1 MTFILITVIFF
12 SWKPPILVYNIWDDP
27 VKNFQIVVGPSLA
40 LGVGMGAFIARM
52 ARTQLLEVFREDYV
66 RTARAKGLGE
76 QLVMWR
82 HVVRNALLPVFTLSG
97 LQFAFLLGGSVA
109 VEQAFSVPGLGR
121 ALIGGIQDRDWTI
134 IQNLVLL
141 YAIVFVLINLVVDL
155 AYGIIDLES
164 DTSSALQ
171 TPEGRQSVSQITG
184 QALENLQTRRKG
196 RVPLLY
202 ENATRFA
209 RSSTLGAGAAVF
221 LVLIALIAVFAGF
234 LAPSDPNAQNYSA
247 LLQTPSWD
255 FPMGT
260 DSLGRDTLSRVISG
274 TQLSLIVS
282 VSAVG
287 LSKLIGFTWGIVSGY
302 VGGRFDL
309 LSQRLL
315 DVLISFP
322 SVILAL
328 LLLVALGAG
337 VNTVIIAIA
346 ATGIAGTTRIIRSV
360 ALLVR
365 ESEYVLAARMI
376 GGSPVRVMLRHV
388 APQCVAPLL
397 VVASASLG
405 GAIFTE
411 AALSYLGLGIPPPDP
426 SWGNM
431 LGGILVAS
439 FKPPWWLVVFPG
451 CAITLTILAFNLFG
465 DALRDHLDPRLRGR
479 LE

>member
-1 MTFILITVIFF
+1 MTTTSLDELQPGRATRARQFYDNMSRFVRSSIL
-12 SWKPPILVYNIWDDP
+12 
-27 VKNFQIVVGPSLA
+27 
-40 LGVGMGAFIARM
+40 
-52 ARTQLLEVFREDYV
+52 
-66 RTARAKGLGE
+66 
-76 QLVMWR
+76 
-82 HVVRNALLPVFTLSG
+82 
-97 LQFAFLLGGSVA
+97 GSV
-109 VEQAFSVPGLGR
+109 
-121 ALIGGIQDRDWTI
+121 
-134 IQNLVLL
+134 
-141 YAIVFVLINLVVDL
+141 
-155 AYGIIDLES
+155 
-164 DTSSALQ
+164 
-171 TPEGRQSVSQITG
+171 
-184 QALENLQTRRKG
+184 
-196 RVPLLY
+196 
-202 ENATRFA
+202 
-209 RSSTLGAGAAVF
+209 AAVF
-221 LVLIALIAVFAGF
+221 LLFMALVALFAPA
-234 LAPSDPNAQNYSA
+234 LAPEDPLKANYGA
-247 LLQTPSWD
+247 LLESPSIE

-260 DSLGRDTLSRVISG
+260 DGLGRDTLSRVIAG
-274 TQLSLIVS
+274 TRLSLMVS
-282 VSAVG
+282 VTAV
-287 LSKLIGFTWGIVSGY
+287 LISNIIGFSWGVLSGY
-302 VGGRFDL
+302 LGGRFDL
-309 LSQRLL
+309 FSQRML

-376 GGSPVRVMLRHV
+376 GASPARTMIRHV

-411 AALSYLGLGIPPPDP
+411 AALSYLGLGVPPPDP

-451 CAITLTILAFNLFG
+451 FAITLTILAFNLFG

>member
-1 MTFILITVIFF
+1 MVQGTE
-12 SWKPPILVYNIWDDP
+12 
-27 VKNFQIVVGPSLA
+27 
-40 LGVGMGAFIARM
+40 
-52 ARTQLLEVFREDYV
+52 QLL
-66 RTARAKGLGE
+66 GE
-76 QLVMWR
+76 IQ
-82 HVVRNALLPVFTLSG
+82 
-97 LQFAFLLGGSVA
+97 
-109 VEQAFSVPGLGR
+109 PG
-121 ALIGGIQDRDWTI
+121 
-134 IQNLVLL
+134 
-141 YAIVFVLINLVVDL
+141 
-155 AYGIIDLES
+155 
-164 DTSSALQ
+164 
-171 TPEGRQSVSQITG
+171 
-184 QALENLQTRRKG
+184 RRS
-196 RVPLLY
+196 RVGALY
-202 ENATRFA
+202 ENTKRFT
-209 RSSTLGAGAAVF
+209 RSSILGAGAAVF
-221 LVLIALIAVFAGF
+221 LLFMVFVAVFAPL
-234 LAPSDPNAQNYSA
+234 LAPEDPLKSNYGA
-247 LLQTPSWD
+247 LLETPSLE

-260 DSLGRDTLSRVISG
+260 DGLGRDTLSRVIAG
-274 TQLSLIVS
+274 TRLSLMVS
-282 VSAVG
+282 VTAIVI
-287 LSKLIGFTWGIVSGY
+287 SKIIGFSWGVLSGY
-302 VGGRFDL
+302 LGGRFDL

-360 ALLVR
+360 ALLIR

-376 GGSPVRVMLRHV
+376 GASPVRIMFRHV
-388 APQCVAPLL
+388 APQCIAPLL

>member
-1 MTFILITVIFF
+1 M
-12 SWKPPILVYNIWDDP
+12 S
-27 VKNFQIVVGPSLA
+27 
-40 LGVGMGAFIARM
+40 
-52 ARTQLLEVFREDYV
+52 
-66 RTARAKGLGE
+66 
-76 QLVMWR
+76 
-82 HVVRNALLPVFTLSG
+82 
-97 LQFAFLLGGSVA
+97 
-109 VEQAFSVPGLGR
+109 
-121 ALIGGIQDRDWTI
+121 
-134 IQNLVLL
+134 
-141 YAIVFVLINLVVDL
+141 
-155 AYGIIDLES
+155 
-164 DTSSALQ
+164 
-171 TPEGRQSVSQITG
+171 QSTG
-184 QALENLQTRRKG
+184 QVLENLQTRRKS
-196 RVPLLY
+196 RAALLV
-202 ENATRFA
+202 ENARRFA
-209 RSSTLGAGAAVF
+209 QSSVLGAGAAIV
-221 LVLIALIAVFAGF
+221 LVLVALIAVFAG
-234 LAPSDPNAQNYSA
+234 LVAPSDPNAQDYSA
-247 LLQTPSWD
+247 LLRTPSMD

-274 TQLSLIVS
+274 TQLSLFIS
-282 VSAVG
+282 VSAVA
-287 LSKLIGFTWGIVSGY
+287 LSKIIGFSWGIFSGY
-302 VGGRFDL
+302 HGGRFDL

-376 GGSPVRVMLRHV
+376 GASPVRIMLRHV

-411 AALSYLGLGIPPPDP
+411 AALSYLGLGVPPPDP

-451 CAITLTILAFNLFG
+451 CAITITILAFNLFG

>member
-1 MTFILITVIFF
+1 M
-12 SWKPPILVYNIWDDP
+12 S
-27 VKNFQIVVGPSLA
+27 
-40 LGVGMGAFIARM
+40 
-52 ARTQLLEVFREDYV
+52 
-66 RTARAKGLGE
+66 
-76 QLVMWR
+76 
-82 HVVRNALLPVFTLSG
+82 
-97 LQFAFLLGGSVA
+97 
-109 VEQAFSVPGLGR
+109 
-121 ALIGGIQDRDWTI
+121 
-134 IQNLVLL
+134 
-141 YAIVFVLINLVVDL
+141 
-155 AYGIIDLES
+155 
-164 DTSSALQ
+164 
-171 TPEGRQSVSQITG
+171 QSTG
-184 QALENLQTRRKG
+184 QALEPLQARRRSRAG
-196 RVPLLY
+196 LLR
-202 ENATRFA
+202 ENAKRFVQ
-209 RSSTLGAGAAVF
+209 SSVLGAGAAIF
-221 LVLIALIAVFAGF
+221 LVLVALIAVFANF
-234 LAPSDPNAQNYSA
+234 LAPVDPNAQNYSA
-247 LLQTPSWD
+247 LLQAPSLD

-260 DSLGRDTLSRVISG
+260 DSLGRDTLSRVVSG
-274 TQLSLIVS
+274 TQLSLFVS
-282 VSAVG
+282 VSAVA
-287 LSKLIGFTWGIVSGY
+287 LSKFLGFSWGILSGY
-302 VGGRFDL
+302 FGGRLDL

-315 DVLISFP
+315 DILLSFP

-376 GGSPVRVMLRHV
+376 GASPLRIMIRHV

-411 AALSYLGLGIPPPDP
+411 AALSYLGMGIPPPDP
-426 SWGNM
+426 SWGNL

>member
-1 MTFILITVIFF
+1 M
-12 SWKPPILVYNIWDDP
+12 S
-27 VKNFQIVVGPSLA
+27 
-40 LGVGMGAFIARM
+40 
-52 ARTQLLEVFREDYV
+52 
-66 RTARAKGLGE
+66 
-76 QLVMWR
+76 
-82 HVVRNALLPVFTLSG
+82 
-97 LQFAFLLGGSVA
+97 
-109 VEQAFSVPGLGR
+109 
-121 ALIGGIQDRDWTI
+121 
-134 IQNLVLL
+134 
-141 YAIVFVLINLVVDL
+141 
-155 AYGIIDLES
+155 
-164 DTSSALQ
+164 
-171 TPEGRQSVSQITG
+171 QSTG
-184 QALENLQTRRKG
+184 QALEHLQPRRKS
-196 RVPLLY
+196 RAALLF
-202 ENATRFA
+202 ENARRFA
-209 RSSTLGAGAAVF
+209 QSSILGACAAIF
-221 LVLIALIAVFAGF
+221 LVLLALIAVFASF
-234 LAPSDPNAQNYSA
+234 LTPVDPNAQNYSA
-247 LLQTPSWD
+247 LLKTPSMD

-274 TQLSLIVS
+274 TQLSLFVS
-282 VSAVG
+282 VSAVA
-287 LSKLIGFTWGIVSGY
+287 LSKFVGFAWGILSGY

-376 GGSPVRVMLRHV
+376 GASPVRIMLRHV
-388 APQCVAPLL
+388 APQCIAPLL

-451 CAITLTILAFNLFG
+451 CTITLTILAFNLFG

>member
-1 MTFILITVIFF
+1 MFDNAKRF
-12 SWKPPILVYNIWDDP
+12 
-27 VKNFQIVVGPSLA
+27 
-40 LGVGMGAFIARM
+40 
-52 ARTQLLEVFREDYV
+52 TQ
-66 RTARAKGLGE
+66 
-76 QLVMWR
+76 
-82 HVVRNALLPVFTLSG
+82 
-97 LQFAFLLGGSVA
+97 
-109 VEQAFSVPGLGR
+109 
-121 ALIGGIQDRDWTI
+121 
-134 IQNLVLL
+134 
-141 YAIVFVLINLVVDL
+141 
-155 AYGIIDLES
+155 
-164 DTSSALQ
+164 SSA
-171 TPEGRQSVSQITG
+171 
-184 QALENLQTRRKG
+184 
-196 RVPLLY
+196 
-202 ENATRFA
+202 
-209 RSSTLGAGAAVF
+209 LGAGAAVF
-221 LVLIALIAVFAGF
+221 LVLVALTAVFADF

-247 LLQTPSWD
+247 LLETPSLD

-274 TQLSLIVS
+274 TQLSLFVS
-282 VSAVG
+282 VSAVV
-287 LSKLIGFTWGIVSGY
+287 LSKFIGFSWGIMSGY
-302 VGGRFDL
+302 FGGRLDL

-315 DVLISFP
+315 DILISFP

-360 ALLVR
+360 ALLIR

-376 GGSPVRVMLRHV
+376 GASPARIMIRHV

-411 AALSYLGLGIPPPDP
+411 AALSYLGMGIPPPDP

>member
-1 MTFILITVIFF
+1 MSQMTTT
-12 SWKPPILVYNIWDDP
+12 
-27 VKNFQIVVGPSLA
+27 SLDEIQLRRA
-40 LGVGMGAFIARM
+40 TRARQFYDNVS
-52 ARTQLLEVFREDYV
+52 RFV
-66 RTARAKGLGE
+66 R
-76 QLVMWR
+76 
-82 HVVRNALLPVFTLSG
+82 SS
-97 LQFAFLLGGSVA
+97 LLGSV
-109 VEQAFSVPGLGR
+109 
-121 ALIGGIQDRDWTI
+121 
-134 IQNLVLL
+134 
-141 YAIVFVLINLVVDL
+141 
-155 AYGIIDLES
+155 
-164 DTSSALQ
+164 
-171 TPEGRQSVSQITG
+171 
-184 QALENLQTRRKG
+184 
-196 RVPLLY
+196 
-202 ENATRFA
+202 
-209 RSSTLGAGAAVF
+209 AAVF
-221 LVLIALIAVFAGF
+221 LLFMALVALFAPL
-234 LAPSDPNAQNYSA
+234 LAPEDPLKANYGA
-247 LLQTPSWD
+247 LLESPSIE

-260 DSLGRDTLSRVISG
+260 DGLGRDTLSRVIAG
-274 TQLSLIVS
+274 TRLSLMVS
-282 VSAVG
+282 VTAVVI
-287 LSKLIGFTWGIVSGY
+287 SNIIGFSWGVLSGY
-302 VGGRFDL
+302 LGGRFDL
-309 LSQRLL
+309 FSQRML

-376 GGSPVRVMLRHV
+376 GASPARTMIRHV

-411 AALSYLGLGIPPPDP
+411 AALSYLGLGVPPPDP

-451 CAITLTILAFNLFG
+451 FAITLTILAFNLFG

>member
-1 MTFILITVIFF
+1 M
-12 SWKPPILVYNIWDDP
+12 ILV
-27 VKNFQIVVGPSLA
+27 A
-40 LGVGMGAFIARM
+40 L
-52 ARTQLLEVFREDYV
+52 T
-66 RTARAKGLGE
+66 
-76 QLVMWR
+76 
-82 HVVRNALLPVFTLSG
+82 
-97 LQFAFLLGGSVA
+97 
-109 VEQAFSVPGLGR
+109 
-121 ALIGGIQDRDWTI
+121 
-134 IQNLVLL
+134 
-141 YAIVFVLINLVVDL
+141 
-155 AYGIIDLES
+155 
-164 DTSSALQ
+164 
-171 TPEGRQSVSQITG
+171 
-184 QALENLQTRRKG
+184 
-196 RVPLLY
+196 
-202 ENATRFA
+202 
-209 RSSTLGAGAAVF
+209 
-221 LVLIALIAVFAGF
+221 AVFANF
-234 LAPSDPNAQNYSA
+234 LTPVDPNAQNYSA
-247 LLQTPSWD
+247 LLQTPSLD

-260 DSLGRDTLSRVISG
+260 DSLGRDTLSRVIAG
-274 TQLSLIVS
+274 TQLSLFVS
-282 VSAVG
+282 VSAVA
-287 LSKLIGFTWGIVSGY
+287 LSKFIGFAWGILSGY
-302 VGGRFDL
+302 FGGRLDL

-315 DVLISFP
+315 DILLSFP

-360 ALLVR
+360 ALLIR

-376 GGSPVRVMLRHV
+376 GASPLRIMIRHV

-411 AALSYLGLGIPPPDP
+411 AALSYLGMGIPPPDP
-426 SWGNM
+426 SWGNL

>member
-1 MTFILITVIFF
+1 
-12 SWKPPILVYNIWDDP
+12 
-27 VKNFQIVVGPSLA
+27 
-40 LGVGMGAFIARM
+40 
-52 ARTQLLEVFREDYV
+52 
-66 RTARAKGLGE
+66 
-76 QLVMWR
+76 
-82 HVVRNALLPVFTLSG
+82 
-97 LQFAFLLGGSVA
+97 
-109 VEQAFSVPGLGR
+109 
-121 ALIGGIQDRDWTI
+121 
-134 IQNLVLL
+134 
-141 YAIVFVLINLVVDL
+141 
-155 AYGIIDLES
+155 
-164 DTSSALQ
+164 
-171 TPEGRQSVSQITG
+171 VSQRTG
-184 QALENLQTRRKG
+184 QALEQLQIRRKSG
-196 RVPLLY
+196 AVLLY
-202 ENATRFA
+202 ENAKRFA
-209 RSSTLGAGAAVF
+209 QSSVLGAGAAIF
-221 LVLIALIAVFAGF
+221 LVLVALIAVFASF
-234 LAPSDPNAQNYSA
+234 VAPTDPNAQNYSA
-247 LLQTPSWD
+247 LLQTPSMD

-260 DSLGRDTLSRVISG
+260 DSLGRDTLSRVILG
-274 TQLSLIVS
+274 TQLSLFIS
-282 VSAVG
+282 ASAVA
-287 LSKLIGFTWGIVSGY
+287 LSKFIGFTWGILSGY
-302 VGGRFDL
+302 IGGRFDL

-360 ALLVR
+360 ALLIR

-376 GGSPVRVMLRHV
+376 GASPVRVMLRHV

>member
-1 MTFILITVIFF
+1 M
-12 SWKPPILVYNIWDDP
+12 
-27 VKNFQIVVGPSLA
+27 
-40 LGVGMGAFIARM
+40 
-52 ARTQLLEVFREDYV
+52 
-66 RTARAKGLGE
+66 
-76 QLVMWR
+76 
-82 HVVRNALLPVFTLSG
+82 
-97 LQFAFLLGGSVA
+97 
-109 VEQAFSVPGLGR
+109 
-121 ALIGGIQDRDWTI
+121 
-134 IQNLVLL
+134 
-141 YAIVFVLINLVVDL
+141 
-155 AYGIIDLES
+155 
-164 DTSSALQ
+164 
-171 TPEGRQSVSQITG
+171 SQRTG
-184 QALENLQTRRKG
+184 QALQLLQTRRKSG
-196 RVPLLY
+196 AVLLY
-202 ENATRFA
+202 ENAKRFA
-209 RSSTLGAGAAVF
+209 QSSVLGAGAAIF
-221 LVLIALIAVFAGF
+221 LVLVALIAVFASF
-234 LAPSDPNAQNYSA
+234 VAPTDPNAQNYSA
-247 LLQTPSWD
+247 LLRTPSMD

-260 DSLGRDTLSRVISG
+260 DSLGRDTLSRVILG
-274 TQLSLIVS
+274 TQLSLFIS
-282 VSAVG
+282 VSAVA
-287 LSKLIGFTWGIVSGY
+287 LSKFIGFTWGILSGY
-302 VGGRFDL
+302 IGGRFDL

-360 ALLVR
+360 ALLIR
-365 ESEYVLAARMI
+365 ESEYVLAAQMI
-376 GGSPVRVMLRHV
+376 GASPVRVMLRHV

-411 AALSYLGLGIPPPDP
+411 AALSYLGLGVPPPDP

-451 CAITLTILAFNLFG
+451 CAITVTILAFNLFG

>member
-1 MTFILITVIFF
+1 MLENAKRF
-12 SWKPPILVYNIWDDP
+12 
-27 VKNFQIVVGPSLA
+27 
-40 LGVGMGAFIARM
+40 
-52 ARTQLLEVFREDYV
+52 TQ
-66 RTARAKGLGE
+66 
-76 QLVMWR
+76 
-82 HVVRNALLPVFTLSG
+82 
-97 LQFAFLLGGSVA
+97 
-109 VEQAFSVPGLGR
+109 
-121 ALIGGIQDRDWTI
+121 
-134 IQNLVLL
+134 
-141 YAIVFVLINLVVDL
+141 
-155 AYGIIDLES
+155 
-164 DTSSALQ
+164 SSA
-171 TPEGRQSVSQITG
+171 
-184 QALENLQTRRKG
+184 
-196 RVPLLY
+196 
-202 ENATRFA
+202 
-209 RSSTLGAGAAVF
+209 LGAGAAVF
-221 LVLIALIAVFAGF
+221 LILVVLTAVFAGI
-234 LAPSDPNAQNYSA
+234 LAPTDPNAQNYSA
-247 LLQTPSWD
+247 LLQTPSLD

-274 TQLSLIVS
+274 TQLSLFVS
-282 VSAVG
+282 VSAVA
-287 LSKLIGFTWGIVSGY
+287 LSKFIGFSWGILSGY
-302 VGGRFDL
+302 FGGRFDL

-315 DVLISFP
+315 DILISFP

-328 LLLVALGAG
+328 LLLVAMGAG

-376 GGSPVRVMLRHV
+376 GASPVRIMIRHV

-411 AALSYLGLGIPPPDP
+411 AALSYLGMGIPPPDP